1 MAGPLAL
8 LVPIIMTGARVI
20 TRVAPQIA
28 KRLLNQGKAKR
39 PDAVIKD
46 LEKAIE
52 TKTVKGRTAVIK
64 AGSRSVV
71 SGPTKEASK
80 LIKTGQAQR
89 AKTVLNSLKKE
100 YGKISKEA
108 KPVSEKTPK
117 PKPWDFKQPQQ
128 PYEHLVK
135 EGRLPGPPKKTTVK
149 KAGGGQIKK
158 YKEGKMIGPTKVLPR
173 PVIKKPWGAAIKGK
187 GKGYK

>member
-46 LEKAIE
+46 LEKAIQ
-52 TKTVKGRTAVIK
+52 TKTVTGRTAVIK
-64 AGSRSVV
+64 PGSRSVV

-100 YGKISKEA
+100 YGKISKE
-108 KPVSEKTPK
+108 VES
-117 PKPWDFKQPQQ
+117 
-128 PYEHLVK
+128 V
-135 EGRLPGPPKKTTVK
+135 VK
-149 KAGGGQIKK
+149 KAGGGQIKE
-158 YKEGKMIGPTKVLPR
+158 YKEGRKVGSIKVLPR
-173 PVIKKPWGAAIKGK
+173 PVIRKPWGAAIKGK

>member
-100 YGKISKEA
+100 YGKISKEVE
-108 KPVSEKTPK
+108 PV
-117 PKPWDFKQPQQ
+117 
-128 PYEHLVK
+128 
-135 EGRLPGPPKKTTVK
+135 VK